1 MNSENLNLKTK
12 KQEETEKEREKTDKY
27 LIEKIM
33 QKKEFS
39 QLPIKDV
46 EIALEKFNKKPNL
59 NEYQKVK
66 LTRQL
71 LRRLFSSFSS
81 RKLLNKDILKKEKG
95 KEVEWLLNKH
105 KSTKERFPHYEEI
118 YNKIFEDLNSNI
130 EKNKETSVI
139 DLGAGINGLT
149 YSKMPENTNYIAI
162 EAMGQFVDLMNDFFK
177 EHNIKNK
184 ARAYQLSLFNIEEI
198 KQLINKQKKPRI
210 VILFKV
216 IDSLELMQ
224 RDYSKK
230 LINEVAPLSDK
241 ITLSFATKS
250 LGNRK
255 KFSAQRNWVLK
266 FIKENYNILN
276 DFELGGERYI
286 IFKK

>member
-27 LIEKIM
+27 LIKKIM

-255 KFSAQRNWVLK
+255 KFSAQRNWILK

>member
-12 KQEETEKEREKTDKY
+12 KQEETEKEQEETDKY

-255 KFSAQRNWVLK
+255 KFSAQRNWILK

>member
-130 EKNKETSVI
+130 EKNKETSEI

-184 ARAYQLSLFNIEEI
+184 ARAYQLSLFNLEEI

-255 KFSAQRNWVLK
+255 KFSAQRNWILK

>member
-255 KFSAQRNWVLK
+255 KFSAQRNWILK